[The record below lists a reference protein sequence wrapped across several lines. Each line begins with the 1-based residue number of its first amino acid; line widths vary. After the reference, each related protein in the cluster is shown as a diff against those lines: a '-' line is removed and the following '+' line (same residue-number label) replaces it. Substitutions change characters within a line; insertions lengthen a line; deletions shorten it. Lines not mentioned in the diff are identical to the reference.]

1 MGMQLVKDTPQKPN
15 GGYNKK
21 RKSKK
26 GKYIKIAAVAALV
39 LIIAACAGS
48 YFVFRVENIEYL
60 GGTHYE
66 PDELNKIIFET
77 DNPNALY
84 YKLFGKKDK
93 EITFVEKYDV
103 DVEWPDKMTVTVYE
117 KAIIGYISYMGCN
130 MYFDREGIVVESTS
144 QQYENVPEISG
155 LKFTSIVLN
164 SKLEL
169 GNDEV
174 FSRILEMT
182 QAFDKYSLD
191 IDKIYFN
198 SSYEVILNMGEV
210 RVLLGASTDST
221 DKLYVLKQMSSK
233 LEGMKGTLDLREYD
247 GKDASIIFKK
257 DK

>member
-1 MGMQLVKDTPQKPN
+1 MGMQLVKDTPQKPKA
-15 GGYNKK
+15 GYNKK

-26 GKYIKIAAVAALV
+26 GKYIKIAVVAALV
-39 LIIAACAGS
+39 LIIAAGAGS
-48 YFVFRVENIEYL
+48 YFIFRVNNIEYL

-66 PDELNKIIFET
+66 PEELNRIIFGT

-117 KAIIGYISYMGCN
+117 KSIIGYISYMGCN

-164 SKLEL
+164 SKLEI

-182 QAFDKYSLD
+182 QAFDKYNLD
-191 IDKIYFN
+191 IEKIYFN
-198 SSYEVILNMGEV
+198 SSYEVTLNMGDV
-210 RVLLGASTDST
+210 RVLLGSSADST
-221 DKLYVLKQMSSK
+221 DKLYALKQMAPK

-247 GKDASIIFKK
+247 GKDSSIIFKN

>member
-48 YFVFRVENIEYL
+48 YFVFRVDNIEYL

-233 LEGMKGTLDLREYD
+233 LEGMRGTLDLREYD